1 MFSQS
6 VSRAFQVA
14 TSAGSTL
21 AIRAAAEL
29 QSSLGRHTSR
39 FPAYHIPSTRLIKK
53 LSVGYQSMQQEA
65 LAEVDYT
72 LPYVE
77 FNKQAFAG
85 LKNKN
90 GFVLHNL
97 PQDFS
102 TAARNLFGAFDDF
115 RAAPPEV
122 LAKFTG
128 DQTIRGY
135 YPDGTFLFG
144 SKIGPRKF
152 IDRDKEHKLTHVLPA
167 PIRAKVSMQEADDK
181 LAVYQDA
188 ILKKVMQAIESG
200 FGLQAGQFSAAF
212 EGYTTKTSLN
222 HNTPVT
228 QEKLK
233 QWITKNKLTLTED
246 GRIESFLGHE
256 DLVPL
261 SLLIYR
267 NNEPDGLEI
276 ESKNA
281 AGVLS
286 YQPVK
291 LNGDKLGDLRIV
303 VILGRATEILTD
315 GVLKGAPHRVVGAP
329 LKSGETFS
337 RDSLNV
343 FFFVDPNLPLK
354 PVMRSPNG
362 PKFQPIGMMDF
373 YKKYSE
379 IYAAAAEKAAV
390 KEISAEQLKQ
400 FPMDKEIVMEET
412 PTGPVYRRN
421 R

>member
-1 MFSQS
+1 MFSH
-6 VSRAFQVA
+6 VSKAYQ
-14 TSAGSTL
+14 TISTLGSTL
-21 AIRAAAEL
+21 AINVATKL
-29 QSSLGRHTSR
+29 QSSLSGSLTLSSR
-39 FPAYHIPSTRLIKK
+39 YMPSTRLHQRLFSYKT
-53 LSVGYQSMQQEA
+53 SQHEA
-65 LAEVDYT
+65 LTEVDYT
-72 LPYVE
+72 LPYTE

-85 LKNKN
+85 LRNKN

-97 PQDFS
+97 PHDFS
-102 TAARNLFGAFDDF
+102 SAANNLFHAFDDF
-115 RAAPPEV
+115 RASPPSV
-122 LAKFTG
+122 LASFTG
-128 DQTIRGY
+128 DQNIKGY
-135 YPDGTFLFG
+135 YPDGSFLFG

-152 IDRDKEHKLTHVLPA
+152 LDRDKAHQLTHELPK

-181 LAVYQDA
+181 LAIYNDA

-200 FGLQAGQFSAAF
+200 FNLPAGQFSAAF

-228 QEKLK
+228 QNKLK

-246 GRIESFLGHE
+246 GRIESFLSHE

-281 AGVLS
+281 SGVLS

-291 LNGDKLGDLRIV
+291 LNGEKQDDLRIV

-315 GVLKGAPHRVVGAP
+315 GLLKGAPHRVVATP
-329 LKSGETFS
+329 LKSGEAFS

-343 FFFVDPNLPLK
+343 FFFVDPNLPLQ
-354 PVMRSPNG
+354 PRVTSPNG
-362 PKFQPIGMMDF
+362 PKFQPIGMMEF

-390 KEISAEQLKQ
+390 KELSAKQLSQ
-400 FPMDKEIVMEET
+400 FPTDDEIVMEET
-412 PTGPVYRRN
+412 PKGPVYRR